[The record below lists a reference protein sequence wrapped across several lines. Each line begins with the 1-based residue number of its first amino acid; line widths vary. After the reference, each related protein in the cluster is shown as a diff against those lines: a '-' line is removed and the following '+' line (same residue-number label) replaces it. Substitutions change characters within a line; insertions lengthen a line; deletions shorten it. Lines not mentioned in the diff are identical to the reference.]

1 MPDLDRI
8 RGPLALQPC
17 HERDHTATASRMAQ
31 PGRGCHAD
39 PLACPAH
46 EGRREAAKA
55 AALGTW
61 IEPELFRDGD
71 H

>member
-17 HERDHTATASRMAQ
+17 HERDHTGTPSR
-31 PGRGCHAD
+31 
-39 PLACPAH
+39 
-46 EGRREAAKA
+46 AAKA
-55 AALGTW
+55 AALDTW
-61 IEPELFRDGD
+61 IKPELFRDGD